1 MNQYIQKLN
10 AELSTFSYS
19 KGSVLDSL
27 WEYYSQENPIR
38 NHHIK
43 QLEQKLAPA
52 FEVLSFEESTD
63 AFTLLYDLVAA
74 YQHAAFIEGICIG
87 NRLQEE
93 LTGA

>member
-10 AELSTFSYS
+10 AELSTFPYFKDSI
-19 KGSVLDSL
+19 LDLL

-38 NHHIK
+38 NHRIK

-52 FEVLSFEESTD
+52 FEALSFEESTNT
-63 AFTLLYDLVAA
+63 FTLLYDLVTA

-87 NRLQEE
+87 TRLQEE
-93 LTGA
+93 LNGT